1 MKTLTVASAK
11 GGSSKTTITAALA
24 VQAMKEGANV
34 AMMDLNEDQG
44 NLSQWW
50 KVRDSPL
57 NPMLITDLRNIP
69 KDVREASKK
78 YDFLLI
84 DTPPTEIDVMH
95 QAIVVA
101 DAVLIPVRASMF
113 DVAACETVT
122 ELANRH
128 SKPWAFVLSAID
140 SRFKS
145 LNTQATTALAQI
157 ATRRKGRI
165 LGGHV
170 SHRMQYVQALHR
182 GKTGAEVDA
191 DCANEIAGLWAQ
203 CLQLLGAADGQ

>member
-1 MKTLTVASAK
+1 MRTLAIASAK
-11 GGSSKTTITAALA
+11 GGCGKTTITAALA
-24 VQAMKEGANV
+24 VQAMRDGANV

-44 NLSQWW
+44 NLTQWW
-50 KVRDSPL
+50 QVRDSPM
-57 NPMLITDLRNIP
+57 NPMLIQNLKNIP
-69 KDVREASKK
+69 RDVKEAAKK

-84 DTPPTEIDVMH
+84 DTPPTEIDLIH
-95 QAIVVA
+95 QAVVVA

-113 DVAACETVT
+113 DVAACETVVD
-122 ELANRH
+122 LAKKH

-165 LGGHV
+165 LGGQV

-191 DCANEIAGLWAQ
+191 DCENEIKTLWSQ
-203 CLQLLGAADGQ
+203 CLSDDMLGGE